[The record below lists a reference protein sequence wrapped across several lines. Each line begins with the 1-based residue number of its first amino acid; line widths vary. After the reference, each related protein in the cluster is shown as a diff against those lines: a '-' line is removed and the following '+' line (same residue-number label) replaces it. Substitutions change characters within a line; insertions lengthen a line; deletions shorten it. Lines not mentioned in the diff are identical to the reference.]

1 MEVIIGTSPEIIE
14 RAQAIRFQV
23 FSVEQSIPNE
33 LDFDGLDN
41 TSMHALVMDNNQAIA
56 TARLLI
62 HSDGSSVMARVAV
75 LEAYRG
81 QGIASEIVKALVDY
95 AEKQGV
101 NLTEI
106 HAHSYLRKYYE
117 RFGFSFVREVEIVGE
132 HQLIE
137 MRYPLTCTYQP
148 SR

>member
-41 TSMHALVMDNNQAIA
+41 TSVHALVMDANQAIA

-62 HSDGSSVMARVAV
+62 KPDGSSVMARVAV
-75 LEAYRG
+75 LKAYRG
-81 QGIASEIVKALVDY
+81 QGIASEVVKALVNY
-95 AEKQGV
+95 AEQQGV
-101 NLTEI
+101 ESIEI
-106 HAHSYLRKYYE
+106 HAHSYLRNYYE
-117 RFGFSFVREVEIVGE
+117 KFGFIFVQEVEVVGE

-137 MRYPLTCTYQP
+137 MRYQLARMCQT
-148 SR
+148 S

>member
-14 RAQAIRFQV
+14 QAQAIRFQV

-33 LDFDGLDN
+33 LDFDGLDT
-41 TSMHALVMDNNQAIA
+41 TSVHALVMDANQAIA

-62 HSDGSSVMARVAV
+62 KPDGSSVMARVAV
-75 LEAYRG
+75 LKAYRG
-81 QGIASEIVKALVDY
+81 QGIASEVVKVLVNY
-95 AEKQGV
+95 AEQKNV
-101 NLTEI
+101 ESIDI
-106 HAHSYLRKYYE
+106 HAHSYLRNYYE
-117 RFGFSFVREVEIVGE
+117 KFGFNFVQEVEVVGE

-137 MRYPLTCTYQP
+137 MRHKLFRTYQP

>member
-101 NLTEI
+101 NLIEI

-137 MRYPLTCTYQP
+137 MRYPLTRTYQP

>member
-14 RAQAIRFQV
+14 QAQAIRFQV

-41 TSMHALVMDNNQAIA
+41 TSIHALVMDANQAIA

-62 HSDGSSVMARVAV
+62 KPDGSSVMARVAV
-75 LEAYRG
+75 LKAYRG
-81 QGIASEIVKALVDY
+81 QGIASEVVKVLVNY
-95 AEKQGV
+95 AEQQSVGSI
-101 NLTEI
+101 EI
-106 HAHSYLRKYYE
+106 HAHSYLRNYYE
-117 RFGFSFVREVEIVGE
+117 KFGFIFVQEVEIVGE

-137 MRYPLTCTYQP
+137 MRYQVARMCQT
-148 SR
+148 S

>member
-41 TSMHALVMDNNQAIA
+41 TSVHALVIDANQAIA

-62 HSDGSSVMARVAV
+62 KSDGSSVMARVAV
-75 LEAYRG
+75 LKAYRG
-81 QGIASEIVKALVDY
+81 QGIASEIVKALVNY
-95 AEKQGV
+95 AEQQGV
-101 NLTEI
+101 ESIEI
-106 HAHSYLRKYYE
+106 HAHSYLRNYYE
-117 RFGFSFVREVEIVGE
+117 RFGFNFVQEVEIVGE

-137 MRYPLTCTYQP
+137 MRYPLARMYQT
-148 SR
+148 S

>member
-81 QGIASEIVKALVDY
+81 QGIASEVVKALVDF

-101 NLTEI
+101 NLIEI
-106 HAHSYLRKYYE
+106 HAHSYLRNYYE
-117 RFGFSFVREVEIVGE
+117 KFGFIFVKEVEVVGE

-137 MRYPLTCTYQP
+137 MRYQLVRMCQT
-148 SR
+148 S

>member
-14 RAQAIRFQV
+14 QAQGIRFQV

-33 LDFDGLDN
+33 LDFDGLDT
-41 TSMHALVMDNNQAIA
+41 TSVHALVMDANQAIA

-62 HSDGSSVMARVAV
+62 KPDGSSVMARVAV
-75 LEAYRG
+75 LKAYRG
-81 QGIASEIVKALVDY
+81 QGIASEVVKVLVNY
-95 AEKQGV
+95 AEQKNV
-101 NLTEI
+101 ESIDI
-106 HAHSYLRKYYE
+106 HAHSYLRNYYE
-117 RFGFSFVREVEIVGE
+117 KFGFNFVQEVEVVGE

-137 MRYPLTCTYQP
+137 MRHKLTRTYQP

>member
-23 FSVEQSIPNE
+23 FSIEQSIPNE

-101 NLTEI
+101 NLIEI

-137 MRYPLTCTYQP
+137 MRYPLTRTYQP